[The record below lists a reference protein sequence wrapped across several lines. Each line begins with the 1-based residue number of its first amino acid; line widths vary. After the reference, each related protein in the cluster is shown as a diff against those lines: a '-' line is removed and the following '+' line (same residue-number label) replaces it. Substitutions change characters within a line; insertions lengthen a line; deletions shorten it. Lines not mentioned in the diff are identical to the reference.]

1 MSSDTFRLAGE
12 LPTYLDPTGLSRS
25 LWAVPR
31 SVDIF
36 QQLTGQSITDENRP
50 AGTRATLNKA
60 PVIWDAE
67 NKRWI
72 ADRPEGYGA
81 PIGGKPHTWS
91 TERQEW
97 VPMPGVPEPKAPE
110 VSPEKPSTGAPPS
123 FDERGGS
130 STGVDTTTGL
140 EGTQPTPQE
149 TFDQLKDLRAWLPEV
164 LQQSHQQELQRSLLT
179 ATLRDRGLRE
189 LSRRNIEQENIKAW
203 AAVRTAQE
211 QARSNQ
217 AIALAQTAY
226 LAQTPNVALGQ
237 MLNEGMKAAITPVQ
251 LYAPKA

>member
-1 MSSDTFRLAGE
+1 MAGE
-12 LPTYLDPTGLSRS
+12 LATYLDPTGLSRA

-31 SVDIF
+31 SFDLF
-36 QQLTGQSITDENRP
+36 QQLSGQSVTDENRP
-50 AGTRATLNKA
+50 AGTRSTLNKA

-81 PIGGKPHTWS
+81 PIGGKPHIWN

-97 VPMPGVPEPKAPE
+97 VPMPGAQIPEQKTE
-110 VSPEKPSTGAPPS
+110 DKPSTGAPPS

-130 STGVDTTTGL
+130 STGVDTQAGTQ
-140 EGTQPTPQE
+140 GTQPTPQE
-149 TFDQLKDLRAWLPEV
+149 TFDQLDTLREWFPEV
-164 LQQSHQQELQRSLLT
+164 LAQAHQQELQRSLLT

-217 AIALAQTAY
+217 AIALANTAY

-237 MLNEGMKAAITPVQ
+237 MLNDSMKSAMTPVQ
-251 LYAPKA
+251 LYAPRG

>member
-1 MSSDTFRLAGE
+1 MNPDDFRLAGTVVSSFMPNLGPVGGLFS
-12 LPTYLDPTGLSRS
+12 LPRAFGL
-25 LWAVPR
+25 
-31 SVDIF
+31 
-36 QQLTGQSITDENRP
+36 GQSLFGQEITDENRP
-50 AGTRATLNKA
+50 SGSRATLNKK

-72 ADRPEGYGA
+72 KDRPEGYGA
-81 PIGGKPHTWS
+81 PLGGKPHVWS

-97 VPMPGVPEPKAPE
+97 VPMPGVKIPENKAPEPK
-110 VSPEKPSTGAPPS
+110 EKPSTGAPPAYNP
-123 FDERGGS
+123 GS
-130 STGVDTTTGL
+130 GTGVDTQAGTQ
-140 EGTQPTPQE
+140 GTQPTPNE
-149 TFDQLKDLRAWLPEV
+149 IYDQVDKLREWLPEV
-164 LQQSHQQELQRSLLT
+164 LEQSQRLELQRSLLT

-226 LAQTPNVALGQ
+226 LAQTPNVALGK
-237 MLNEGMKAAITPVQ
+237 MLNEGLKAATSPVQ
-251 LYAPKA
+251 LYAPRA